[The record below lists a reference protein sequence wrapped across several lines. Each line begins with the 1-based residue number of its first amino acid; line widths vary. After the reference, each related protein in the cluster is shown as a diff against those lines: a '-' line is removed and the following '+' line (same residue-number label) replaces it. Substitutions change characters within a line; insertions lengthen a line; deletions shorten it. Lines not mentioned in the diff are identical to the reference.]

1 MKVTDSMNQ
10 IMVTGMVL
18 GVTPVG
24 ESDRRVV
31 ILTKERGKIAV
42 FARGARKPN
51 SALVGVTAP
60 FSFGE
65 FNLYEGRT
73 SYTLMSASI
82 SSYFSELREDME
94 GAYYGFYFLDFANY
108 YAAEANDE
116 TELLKLLYQTLR
128 ALVSP
133 RIPNRLVRC
142 VFELKCIS
150 INGEG
155 PQVFEC
161 VRCGDK
167 EQEKHFSVKL
177 GGLIC
182 IECLDEAPDAVKI
195 QPSTLYTMQHIIS
208 SRVEKLYTFAVT
220 EEVLT
225 ELERIVKRYRSTYVE
240 KEFKSLEILETII
253 GVE

>member
-65 FNLYEGRT
+65 FKLYEGRT

-82 SSYFSELREDME
+82 SSYFSELREDIE

-108 YAAEANDE
+108 YATEANDE

-167 EQEKHFSVKL
+167 EREKHFSVKM

-182 IECLDEAPDAVKI
+182 MECLDEAPDAVEV
-195 QPSTLYTMQHIIS
+195 QPSTLYTMQYIIS

-225 ELERIVKRYRSTYVE
+225 ELERIVKRYRNTYVE